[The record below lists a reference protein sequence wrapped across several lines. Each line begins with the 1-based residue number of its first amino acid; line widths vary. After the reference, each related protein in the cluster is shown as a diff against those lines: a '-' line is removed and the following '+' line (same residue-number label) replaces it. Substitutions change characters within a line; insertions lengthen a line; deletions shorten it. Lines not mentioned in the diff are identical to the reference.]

1 MSEYRK
7 AKPEERE
14 ACIEFA
20 DYVFSKAHCPHDFE
34 TLIPRVYG
42 EGVDSASMH
51 RIAVD
56 ERGKIRALIAVLRE
70 ELEVGG
76 KALQAGF
83 VGTVSVHPKARGE
96 GHMKVLMGE
105 WLKEMRET
113 CDIAVLGGQRQRY
126 EYFGFTRGGSQYNLN
141 FA

>member
-76 KALQAGF
+76 KALQAGGQPSF
-83 VGTVSVHPKARGE
+83 LNRLISPSRLSIVSSSSVQVKPGLCRI
-96 GHMKVLMGE
+96 VFSNSL
-105 WLKEMRET
+105 
-113 CDIAVLGGQRQRY
+113 
-126 EYFGFTRGGSQYNLN
+126 FS
-141 FA
+141 

>member
-1 MSEYRK
+1 MIDIGGRKGYTDSAYVFRQTSRNRKRGELTMSEYRK

-56 ERGKIRALIAVLRE
+56 ERGKNPRPDCGFAGRA
-70 ELEVGG
+70 
-76 KALQAGF
+76 
-83 VGTVSVHPKARGE
+83 
-96 GHMKVLMGE
+96 
-105 WLKEMRET
+105 
-113 CDIAVLGGQRQRY
+113 
-126 EYFGFTRGGSQYNLN
+126 
-141 FA
+141 

>member
-1 MSEYRK
+1 
-7 AKPEERE
+7 
-14 ACIEFA
+14 
-20 DYVFSKAHCPHDFE
+20 
-34 TLIPRVYG
+34 
-42 EGVDSASMH
+42 MH

-105 WLKEMRET
+105 WVKEMRET
-113 CDIAVLGGQRQRY
+113 CDLAVLGGQRQRY
-126 EYFGFTRGGSQYNLN
+126 EYFGFTRGGSQYKYSVNRSNIRHALKKTDEGADWLHCAEYGGKGPGSAGQRKVN
-141 FA
+141 RIYPCQWER

>member
-56 ERGKIRALIAVLRE
+56 ER
-70 ELEVGG
+70 
-76 KALQAGF
+76 
-83 VGTVSVHPKARGE
+83 
-96 GHMKVLMGE
+96 
-105 WLKEMRET
+105 
-113 CDIAVLGGQRQRY
+113 
-126 EYFGFTRGGSQYNLN
+126 
-141 FA
+141 

>member
-56 ERGKIRALIAVLRE
+56 ESA
-70 ELEVGG
+70 
-76 KALQAGF
+76 AGRLCGNRF
-83 VGTVSVHPKARGE
+83 STSEGAGRRPYEGSDGRMAEGNAR
-96 GHMKVLMGE
+96 
-105 WLKEMRET
+105 
-113 CDIAVLGGQRQRY
+113 
-126 EYFGFTRGGSQYNLN
+126 NL
-141 FA
+141 

>member
-56 ERGKIRALIAVLRE
+56 ERGKIRALIAVC
-70 ELEVGG
+70 G
-76 KALQAGF
+76 KSLKWAAKRCRQALWEPFQYIRRRGA
-83 VGTVSVHPKARGE
+83 KA
-96 GHMKVLMGE
+96 
-105 WLKEMRET
+105 
-113 CDIAVLGGQRQRY
+113 I
-126 EYFGFTRGGSQYNLN
+126 
-141 FA
+141 

>member
-76 KALQAGF
+76 AKRCRQALWEPFQYIRRRGAKA
-83 VGTVSVHPKARGE
+83 
-96 GHMKVLMGE
+96 
-105 WLKEMRET
+105 
-113 CDIAVLGGQRQRY
+113 I
-126 EYFGFTRGGSQYNLN
+126 
-141 FA
+141 